1 MVATLTKKEA
11 VAYVNS
17 LVGKKI
23 DFDKWYGYQCFD
35 LVNRYWN
42 KMFGG
47 SLKGDHAYQ
56 IPDWNDFT
64 GKATV
69 YANTEKFVAEE
80 GDIVVFSSK
89 YGGGSGHTAIVTNG
103 NYDGNVMKFQ
113 SLDQNWQGGGWTQ
126 GEAQGGTGWET
137 ATKVVHGYDF
147 PMWFIRPHY
156 KTASDN
162 DNQSATK
169 IKKETAKKT
178 TTTKKAKQK
187 ITVSTARVKNYN
199 FANRGYKPKAVVIH
213 NDAGASTGKA
223 YENSLVNANQTR
235 LFRGIAHAYASKGYV
250 WEGISEDK
258 IAFHTGDGT
267 NKGSGNWEAYG
278 IESCQSMSASD
289 KEFLQNEQAV
299 LQFTA
304 DKMKKWKMKPT
315 RNTVRLHLEYVP
327 TACPHRSLKIHTGWD
342 PEKQGKPPEK
352 IILKLKDYFIKQLR
366 AYINGEIPTATI
378 SNDTPSSSSSNS
390 NGATTAGAWKRNSY
404 GTYYHNERARF
415 TNGNAPITVR
425 TTGPFRTCPVAYSFQ
440 PFGWADYNEVLLQ
453 DYHVWVAYNWNN
465 GRFYLP
471 IRTWNGGRPP
481 NHLIG
486 NLWGT
491 IS

>member
-11 VAYVNS
+11 IAYINS

-23 DFDKWYGYQCFD
+23 DFDGWYGYQCVD
-35 LVNRYWN
+35 EVNDYWN
-42 KMFGG
+42 KLFGG
-47 SLKGDHAYQ
+47 SLKGDYAYQ
-56 IPDWNDFT
+56 IPTHNDFK

-69 YANTEKFVAEE
+69 YANTDDFVAKE
-80 GDIVVFSSK
+80 GDIGVLNSSF
-89 YGGGSGHTAIVTNG
+89 GGGAGHTFIVLNG

-113 SLDQNWQGGGWTQ
+113 SLDQNWKGGGWTQ
-126 GEAQGGTGWET
+126 GPAKGGTGWEP
-137 ATKVVHGYDF
+137 ATKVVHDYVF

-156 KTASDN
+156 KTEADVSK
-162 DNQSATK
+162 QSVTK
-169 IKKETAKKT
+169 TKKETAEKT

-187 ITVSTARVKNYN
+187 ITVSTTRVKNYN
-199 FANRGYKPKAVVIH
+199 FANRGYKPKAIVIH

-267 NKGSGNWEAYG
+267 NKGTGNHEAYG
-278 IESCQSMSASD
+278 IEVCQSMSASD
-289 KEFLQNEQAV
+289 KEFLQNEQAT
-299 LQFTA
+299 LQFMA

-315 RNTVRLHLEYVP
+315 RNTVRLHLEYVA
-327 TACPHRSLKIHTGWD
+327 TSCPHRSLKLHAGWD

-366 AYINGEIPTATI
+366 AYINGDIPTATI
-378 SNDTPSSSSSNS
+378 DKSNPSSSSTTT
-390 NGATTAGAWKRNSY
+390 TTAGSWRRNAY
-404 GTYYHNERARF
+404 GTYYHNESARF

-440 PFGWADYNEVLLQ
+440 PFGWADYDEVMLQ
-453 DYHVWVAYNWNN
+453 DYHVWVGYNWNN

-471 IRTWNGGRPP
+471 IRTWNGGAPP
-481 NHLIG
+481 NQLLG
-486 NLWGT
+486 DLWGK

>member
-1 MVATLTKKEA
+1 MVASLTHKEA
-11 VAYVNS
+11 TAYIKT

-23 DFDKWYGYQCFD
+23 DFDGHYGYQCFD
-35 LVNRYWN
+35 LVNIYWN
-42 KMFGG
+42 KLFGG
-47 SLKGDHAYQ
+47 SLKGQYAYQ
-56 IPDWNDFT
+56 IPTHNNFK

-69 YANTEKFVAEE
+69 YANTDDFVAAE
-80 GDIVVFSSK
+80 GDIAVLNSSF
-89 YGGGSGHTAIVTNG
+89 GGGAGHTMIVLNG

-113 SLDQNWQGGGWTQ
+113 SLDQNWQGGGWTE
-126 GEAQGGTGWET
+126 GPAKGGTGWES
-137 ATKVVHGYDF
+137 ATKVVHDYVF

-156 KTASDN
+156 KTEADN
-162 DNQSATK
+162 PKQSVTK
-169 IKKETAKKT
+169 TKKKTAKKT

-187 ITVSTARVKNYN
+187 ITLSTTRVKNYN
-199 FANRGYKPKAVVIH
+199 FANRGYKPKAIVIH

-223 YENSLVNANQTR
+223 YENGLVNANQAR

-267 NKGSGNWEAYG
+267 GKGTGNHEAYG
-278 IESCQSMSASD
+278 IEVCQSMSASD
-289 KEFLQNEQAV
+289 KAFLQNEQAV
-299 LQFTA
+299 LQFMA

-315 RNTVRLHLEYVP
+315 RNTVRLHLEYVA
-327 TACPHRSLKIHTGWD
+327 TSCPHRSLKLHAGWD

-378 SNDTPSSSSSNS
+378 DKSNPSSSSTSS
-390 NGATTAGAWKRNSY
+390 TTAGSWRRNAY
-404 GTYYHNERARF
+404 GTYYHNESARF

-425 TTGPFRTCPVAYSFQ
+425 TTGPFRTCPVGYSFQ
-440 PFGWADYNEVLLQ
+440 PFGWADYDEVMLQ

-465 GRFYLP
+465 RRFYLP
-471 IRTWNGGRPP
+471 IRTWNGGAPP
-481 NHLIG
+481 NQLLG
-486 NLWGT
+486 DLWGE

>member
-1 MVATLTKKEA
+1 MVASLTHKEA
-11 VAYVNS
+11 TAYIKT

-23 DFDKWYGYQCFD
+23 DFDGHYGYQCFD
-35 LVNRYWN
+35 LVNIYWN
-42 KMFGG
+42 KLFGG
-47 SLKGDHAYQ
+47 SLKGEHAYQ

-69 YANTEKFVAEE
+69 YANTKDFVASE
-80 GDIVVFSSK
+80 GDIAVLNSSF
-89 YGGGSGHTAIVTNG
+89 GGGSGHTMIVLNG

-113 SLDQNWQGGGWTQ
+113 SLDQNWRGGGWTE
-126 GEAQGGTGWET
+126 GPEKGGTGWEP
-137 ATKVVHGYDF
+137 ATKVVHDYVF

-156 KTASDN
+156 KTEADKPK
-162 DNQSATK
+162 QSVTK
-169 IKKETAKKT
+169 TKKETTKKT

-187 ITVSTARVKNYN
+187 IKVSTVRVKNYN
-199 FANRGYKPKAVVIH
+199 FANRGYKPKAIVIH

-267 NKGSGNWEAYG
+267 GKGTGNHEAYG
-278 IESCQSMSASD
+278 IEVCQSMSSSD
-289 KEFLQNEQAV
+289 KEFLQNEQAT
-299 LQFTA
+299 LQFMA

-315 RNTVRLHLEYVP
+315 RNTVRLHLEYVA
-327 TACPHRSLKIHTGWD
+327 TSCPHRSLKIHAGWD

-352 IILKLKDYFIKQLR
+352 IMLKLKDYFIKQLR
-366 AYINGEIPTATI
+366 AYMNNEIPTATI
-378 SNDTPSSSSSNS
+378 DKSNPSSSSTAS
-390 NGATTAGAWKRNSY
+390 TTAGAWRRNSY
-404 GTYYHNERARF
+404 GTYYHNESARF

-425 TTGPFRTCPVAYSFQ
+425 TTGPFRTCPVGYSFQ
-440 PFGWADYNEVLLQ
+440 PFGWADYDEVMLQ
-453 DYHVWVAYNWNN
+453 DYHVWVVYNWNN

-471 IRTWNGGRPP
+471 IRTWNGGAPP
-481 NHLIG
+481 NQLLG
-486 NLWGT
+486 DLWGK